1 MGRRTARRSA
11 AAPGIRLLR
20 YPAGNGRPPHGA
32 VAVDGSLALATGP
45 PNRPPIGPPISPPAG
60 PPIRPPVGPLSGD
73 TELAIS
79 AEVIV
84 RLCVEVFS
92 GIRPLRQLTG
102 WVTLRVW
109 EELAELRPSV
119 RAAGRVPPPRILT
132 SWIQTPV
139 PGEAEAGAVAYL
151 GDRVHAIALRLE
163 RFRGRW
169 RCRALETTIPPA

>member
-1 MGRRTARRSA
+1 MSRRTARRPA

-20 YPAGNGRPPHGA
+20 YPDGNGRPPSTPRA
-32 VAVDGSLALATGP
+32 ASPAAP
-45 PNRPPIGPPISPPAG
+45 WAASRAAPWAASRAAPPA
-60 PPIRPPVGPLSGD
+60 PPLSAD
-73 TELAIS
+73 TDLAIS

-92 GIRPLRQLTG
+92 GSRPLRQLTG

-109 EELAELRPSV
+109 EELAELRPPAHV
-119 RAAGRVPPPRILT
+119 VGRVPPPRILT

-151 GDRVHAIALRLE
+151 GDQVHAIALRLE

-169 RCRALETTIPPA
+169 RCRALETTIPPR